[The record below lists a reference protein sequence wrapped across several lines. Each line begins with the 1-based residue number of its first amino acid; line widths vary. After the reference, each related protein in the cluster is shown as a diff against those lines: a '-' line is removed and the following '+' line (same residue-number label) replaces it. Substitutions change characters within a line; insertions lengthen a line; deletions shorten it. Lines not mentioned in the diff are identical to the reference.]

1 MGTPVYSARVRPF
14 ALPER
19 LDDLAGPKPAGVV
32 RLPAHLSWS
41 QDRSFDLTR
50 RPDRRRLYEQVLRE
64 GTLDDLR
71 RYIDVDQLVGLWD
84 ELFLPAP
91 VRRAW
96 ARLLNEQRGLNLE
109 C

>member
-1 MGTPVYSARVRPF
+1 MGASVYSARVRPF

-19 LDDLAGPKPAGVV
+19 LDDLDGPKPDGVV
-32 RLPAHLSWS
+32 RLPPHLGWS
-41 QDRSFDLTR
+41 QDRTFDLAR

-71 RYIDVDQLVGLWD
+71 HYLDVDQLVELWD
-84 ELFLPAP
+84 ELFLPAAI
-91 VRRAW
+91 RRAW
-96 ARLLNEQRGLNLE
+96 ARLLDEQRGLHLE